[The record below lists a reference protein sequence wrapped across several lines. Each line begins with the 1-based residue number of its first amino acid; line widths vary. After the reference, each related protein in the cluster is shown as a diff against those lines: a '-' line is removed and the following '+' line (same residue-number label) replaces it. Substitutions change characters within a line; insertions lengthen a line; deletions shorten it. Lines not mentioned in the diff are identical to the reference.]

1 MADIPTEN
9 MVLRTLYIPLET
21 DRQLKALAFTRE
33 VSKGELMRELI
44 RQGLATI
51 AASGERSLAE
61 QLSARLVPTKTTTP
75 TKARAS
81 AKTSVASRK
90 RGAITHSQASTPKR
104 RELVAAG

>member
-1 MADIPTEN
+1 MADIPSEN

-44 RQGLATI
+44 KQGLATI

-61 QLSARLVPTKTTTP
+61 QLSARLSAAKPATS
-75 TKARAS
+75 TKAKTPVKAS
-81 AKTSVASRK
+81 AAGREREAVPRAGNTVRK
-90 RGAITHSQASTPKR
+90 PRAM
-104 RELVAAG
+104 VAAG